1 MKIYYRF
8 SVLSPVVFMSERYNT
23 RPYLG
28 ERMSEPQVNP
38 KLSVF
43 ILILLVIF
51 CPLGIDLYLPA
62 FPAMQSGL
70 AVSNAHIQQTV
81 GIYMLTVGLG
91 QLIAGPLADKYGRR
105 PISLCGISL
114 FALGGLLS
122 ANTNDWHV
130 VMAARALQGLGAC
143 ATFVTAFAIVRDLF
157 GHKGSGKMITY
168 LNGIV
173 CFIPALAPIL
183 GAWLTVQFGWQSNFI
198 FLVIFAVLGVILL
211 FFLCPETRPE
221 DTIYSGHILDLRR
234 FRPMLAS
241 SEFMFNAS
249 ITMVAMSAML
259 VFVTTAPEWVMT
271 QLNKDIS
278 EFTIWFT
285 VNAIISIAASF
296 IAPKYIQNA
305 PKQSLIFGL
314 LLLALGGLLMMA
326 FSYIAEP
333 AAFMLPMY
341 IASIGFAFTLGS
353 AAGKAL
359 GGFAQQAG
367 TASALIGVMQ
377 MSGAAVLAVL
387 TQQFSFSAP
396 FQVGIHLVTCLIYIG
411 LLKSSKT
418 HFYYSADKS

>member
-1 MKIYYRF
+1 
-8 SVLSPVVFMSERYNT
+8 MSD
-23 RPYLG
+23 
-28 ERMSEPQVNP
+28 PQINS

-62 FPAMQSGL
+62 FPAMQQGL
-70 AVSNAHIQQTV
+70 GVSNEQVQQTV

-105 PISLCGISL
+105 PVALIGIAL
-114 FALGGLLS
+114 FAVGGLLA
-122 ANTNDWHV
+122 ANTTHWQ
-130 VMAARALQGLGAC
+130 VMMGARALQGFGAC
-143 ATFVTAFAIVRDLF
+143 ATFVTAFAIVRDQF

-173 CFIPALAPIL
+173 CFIPALAPIF

-198 FLVIFAVLGVILL
+198 FLVIFAVLGFILL
-211 FFLCPETRPE
+211 FLLCPETRPK

-234 FRPMLAS
+234 FKPMFAS

-271 QLNKDIS
+271 QLGKDIS
-278 EFTIWFT
+278 EFTTWFAI
-285 VNAIISIAASF
+285 NALISIAASF
-296 IAPKYIQNA
+296 IAPKFIQRA
-305 PKQSLIFGL
+305 PKSSLIFGL
-314 LLLALGGLLMMA
+314 ALLSLGGLSM
-326 FSYIAEP
+326 IALNTITEP

-341 IASIGFAFTLGS
+341 IASIGFAFSLGS

-359 GGFAQQAG
+359 SGFAQQAG

-387 TQQFSFSAP
+387 TQQFALAAP
-396 FQVGIHLVTCLIYIG
+396 VQVGIHLAACALFLIA
-411 LLKSSKT
+411 LKSTKSQIL
-418 HFYYSADKS
+418 YST

>member
-1 MKIYYRF
+1 
-8 SVLSPVVFMSERYNT
+8 MSD
-23 RPYLG
+23 
-28 ERMSEPQVNP
+28 PQINS

-62 FPAMQSGL
+62 FPAMQQGL
-70 AVSNAHIQQTV
+70 SVSNEQVQQTV

-91 QLIAGPLADKYGRR
+91 QLIAGPLADRYGRR
-105 PISLCGISL
+105 PIALVGISL
-114 FALGGLLS
+114 FALGGLLA
-122 ANTNDWHV
+122 ANTNDWCV
-130 VMAARALQGLGAC
+130 IMTARALQGFGAC
-143 ATFVTAFAIVRDLF
+143 ATFVTAFAIVRDQF

-173 CFIPALAPIL
+173 CFIPALAPIF

-198 FLVIFAVLGVILL
+198 FLVIFAVLGFILL
-211 FFLCPETRPE
+211 FLLCPETRPK

-234 FRPMLAS
+234 FQPMLSS
-241 SEFMFNAS
+241 SEFMFNAC

-271 QLNKDIS
+271 QLNKGIS

-296 IAPKYIQNA
+296 IAPKYIQSA

-314 LLLALGGLLMMA
+314 ALLTLGGLFMMVL
-326 FSYIAEP
+326 SSVAEP
-333 AAFMLPMY
+333 VVFMLPMY

-387 TQQFSFSAP
+387 TQQFGLSAP
-396 FQVGIHLVTCLIYIG
+396 VQVGIHLTTCLLFLIA
-411 LLKSSKT
+411 LKSTKSNVL
-418 HFYYSADKS
+418 YSNS

>member
-1 MKIYYRF
+1 
-8 SVLSPVVFMSERYNT
+8 MSD
-23 RPYLG
+23 
-28 ERMSEPQVNP
+28 PQINS

-62 FPAMQSGL
+62 FPVMQQGL
-70 AVSNAHIQQTV
+70 SVSNEQVQQTV

-105 PISLCGISL
+105 PIALVGIFL
-114 FALGGLLS
+114 FALGGLLA
-122 ANTNDWHV
+122 ANTNNWHV
-130 VMAARALQGLGAC
+130 IMAARALQGLGAC
-143 ATFVTAFAIVRDLF
+143 ATFVTAFAIVRDQF

-173 CFIPALAPIL
+173 CFIPALAPIF

-198 FLVIFAVLGVILL
+198 FLVIFAVLGFILL
-211 FFLCPETRPE
+211 LFLCPETRPK

-234 FRPMLAS
+234 FKPMLTS
-241 SEFMFNAS
+241 SEFMFNAC

-271 QLNKDIS
+271 QLGKDIS
-278 EFTIWFT
+278 EFTLWFT
-285 VNAIISIAASF
+285 INAVISIAASF
-296 IAPKYIQNA
+296 IAPKYIQST
-305 PKQSLIFGL
+305 PKQSLVFGL
-314 LLLALGGLLMMA
+314 ALLMLGGLLMMVL
-326 FSYIAEP
+326 STIAEP

-387 TQQFSFSAP
+387 TQQLGFAAP
-396 FQVGIHLVTCLIYIG
+396 VQVGIHLATCLLFLIA
-411 LLKSSKT
+411 LKSTKGKT
-418 HFYYSADKS
+418 LYTS

>member
-1 MKIYYRF
+1 
-8 SVLSPVVFMSERYNT
+8 MSD
-23 RPYLG
+23 
-28 ERMSEPQVNP
+28 PQINS

-105 PISLCGISL
+105 PIALSGIFL
-114 FALGGLLS
+114 FALGGLLA
-122 ANTNDWHV
+122 ANTNDWCV
-130 VMAARALQGLGAC
+130 IMAARALQGFGAC
-143 ATFVTAFAIVRDLF
+143 ATFVTAFAIVRDQF

-173 CFIPALAPIL
+173 CFIPALAPIF

-198 FLVIFAVLGVILL
+198 FLVIFAVLGFILL
-211 FFLCPETRPE
+211 FLLCPETRPK

-234 FRPMLAS
+234 FKPMLAS

-271 QLNKDIS
+271 QLGKDIS

-296 IAPKYIQNA
+296 IAPKYIQSA

-314 LLLALGGLLMMA
+314 ALLTLGGLLMMA
-326 FSYIAEP
+326 LSSFAEP

-418 HFYYSADKS
+418 HLYYSADKS